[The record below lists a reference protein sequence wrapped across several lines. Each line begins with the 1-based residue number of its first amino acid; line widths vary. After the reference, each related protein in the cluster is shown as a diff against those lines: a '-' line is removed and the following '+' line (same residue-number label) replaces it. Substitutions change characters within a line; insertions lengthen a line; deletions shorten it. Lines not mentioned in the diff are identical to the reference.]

1 MRRVGGPE
9 AVWCAGW
16 PRAIMAPGGV
26 GDHPLSQSAMKL
38 TIHSFGNGAPIPGT
52 FALCV
57 PAPAEAGYAAFAPN
71 RNPHLAWEGEPE
83 GTRSFAV
90 LMHDPDAPT
99 VPDDVNQEGRTVPRD
114 LPRGD
119 FFHWVLVD
127 IPPEVHEIRAAADS
141 DGVIPRGKPTGQT
154 PLGVRGR
161 NDYTAWFQGDPDMEG
176 VYGGYDGPC
185 PPWNDERIHR
195 YVFTVFA
202 LDVPSLGISSG
213 LDGPRARKAMEGHV
227 LAEASWIGTYTMNEA
242 LAGD

>member
-1 MRRVGGPE
+1 
-9 AVWCAGW
+9 
-16 PRAIMAPGGV
+16 MAPGGV

-127 IPPEVHEIRAAADS
+127 IPADVHEIRAAADS
-141 DGVIPRGKPTGQT
+141 DGVIPRGKPTGRT
-154 PLGVRGR
+154 PLGIRGR

-202 LDVPSLGISSG
+202 LDVPTLGISSG

-227 LAEASWIGTYTMNEA
+227 LAEASWTGTYTMNEG
-242 LAGD
+242 LTGG